1 MGGTLFAS
9 FPKFPPTQP
18 AAATSPTLHMRR
30 PLVCQ
35 LSYLGLEVALEPLG
49 KYGRSPYFT
58 LRALESAGVVGPGS
72 CPDCLLSIPLPLSF
86 RPALRRLCE

>member
-58 LRALESAGVVGPGS
+58 LRALESADRSKPIEASTTVK
-72 CPDCLLSIPLPLSF
+72 
-86 RPALRRLCE
+86 RPRVPKEDLV